1 MKVTIIKKNKLID
14 FVLPMQVH
22 GNYWIKDEDRNLK
35 ERNLINVVDNNN
47 KWEIISNYEASIY
60 DNGEYKKTAILEEG
74 KFYTLKIEKEEDAY
88 IYASSVYTDK
98 YIQLMIKRDAE
109 FTVGSKETCQIQYIS
124 NMVDL

>member
-47 KWEIISNYEASIY
+47 KYKLTLDDFYYKFDRYEV
-60 DNGEYKKTAILEEG
+60 
-74 KFYTLKIEKEEDAY
+74 YTNEKENKKDTHRE
-88 IYASSVYTDK
+88 
-98 YIQLMIKRDAE
+98 R
-109 FTVGSKETCQIQYIS
+109 
-124 NMVDL
+124 